1 MTEFLRRTKMVSFRL
16 SSAEFQRFQNLCAVH
31 GARNVSDLTRKAV
44 HRFLSATGEADP
56 LSAEIQDLRDQVRSI
71 SLELERLAQ
80 RIGPRNGRG
89 NLT

>member
-16 SSAEFQRFQNLCAVH
+16 SSAEFQKFENLCALH

-44 HRFLSATGEADP
+44 HRFLSSAGEGDP
-56 LSAEIQDLRDQVRSI
+56 LSMEIQDLRDQVRSI

-80 RIGPRNGRG
+80 RIGSHNGRG
-89 NLT
+89 N